1 MSQLI
6 KGLLVASPEERLS
19 ARQAL
24 KLPVFDKFRGSQ
36 LPELSSPTK
45 GSQFQY
51 FDEDD
56 TDVFDEGSP
65 VMDSIKSLEGRSIIL
80 KKPMDMSSQT
90 GSYSPSI
97 RWEGESVGEKPSPS
111 FNKRPLKMRLNAG
124 LQGDLKDGRPM
135 PRQESFD
142 TESKFSAEEKM
153 SPPGSPGLKKAVQF
167 QLLGPKQ
174 FLTPQM
180 QPRQISLFG
189 TNSKPQIPLPGT
201 QNTPK

>member
-1 MSQLI
+1 MNQLL
-6 KGLLVASPEERLS
+6 KGLLAASPEERLS

-24 KLPVFDKFRGSQ
+24 RLPVFDKFRGSQ

-45 GSQFQY
+45 SSQFHY
-51 FDEDD
+51 CDED

-80 KKPMDMSSQT
+80 KKPMDMMSQT
-90 GSYSPSI
+90 GSYSPSV

-111 FNKRPLKMRLNAG
+111 FNKRPLQMRLHPG
-124 LQGDLKDGRPM
+124 VQGDLMDCRPM

-142 TESKFSAEEKM
+142 TESKFSADEKM
-153 SPPGSPGLKKAVQF
+153 SPPGSPGLKKKIQF
-167 QLLGPKQ
+167 SGAGQKQ

-189 TNSKPQIPLPGT
+189 TKPPVPLPGADLF
-201 QNTPK
+201 KK